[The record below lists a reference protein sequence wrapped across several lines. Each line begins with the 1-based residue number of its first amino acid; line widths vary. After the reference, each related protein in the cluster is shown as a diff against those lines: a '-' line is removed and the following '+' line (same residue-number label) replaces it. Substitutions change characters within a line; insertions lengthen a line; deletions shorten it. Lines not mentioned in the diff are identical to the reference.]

1 MIETLKQISAVIL
14 KLQSKPMDTILSYL
28 AMTEIL
34 KILSNHKIIN
44 YSSYLHL
51 QWQYDYKVLCA
62 TLGVPKREMIEFIAE
77 KYNRSFQAIEK
88 VVYKK

>member
-1 MIETLKQISAVIL
+1 MIETLKQISEVVQRAGE
-14 KLQSKPMDTILSYL
+14 KPIDIIRSYL